1 MRYIYINILLILCIS
16 LNAAFSFGQQ
26 LTSHP
31 LTSYGIG
38 DHQLNDH
45 GIYSGMGNIFTPFL
59 DSGQL
64 NYLNP
69 ASYASLSKGNTLY
82 SIGVSQR
89 ISFYDQSGD
98 KDIRPNGN
106 LTHIAL
112 GFRLKKHFGM
122 AFGLKP
128 LSAKGYYLSEKVFT
142 GLDSIRNTY
151 QGGGYIN
158 QVFIGGTY
166 APIVRKGT
174 YLAFGAQMGYNF
186 GTVKNQRISQLI
198 QGTNASG
205 GIFEELITVNA
216 LSVDLGAAFYQR
228 IGSKGDVRMGITYKP
243 SLALKS
249 ELERSFYSAS
259 NLNAPSGYDTLFSN
273 SYTGSVRQGQSIAL
287 GAAYRIGLNP
297 RKVKTKTLHPEITL
311 ALQYQRNEAY
321 TYAFDGTSYDS
332 MASQSIPAQRYAV
345 GIEFRPERFL
355 YENIAT
361 LGFFNKFTYRLGAF
375 YGNLPYRD
383 ASFNAFKE
391 QGITVGLGIPIL
403 AQQSFSSINFS
414 CTLGQR
420 GTFTTNSLQEN
431 FVAFQLNA
439 TLSPASF
446 ERWFRK
452 RKMD

>member
-174 YLAFGAQMGYNF
+174 YLAFGTQMGYNF

-205 GIFEELITVNA
+205 GIF
-216 LSVDLGAAFYQR
+216 
-228 IGSKGDVRMGITYKP
+228 
-243 SLALKS
+243 
-249 ELERSFYSAS
+249 
-259 NLNAPSGYDTLFSN
+259 
-273 SYTGSVRQGQSIAL
+273 
-287 GAAYRIGLNP
+287 
-297 RKVKTKTLHPEITL
+297 
-311 ALQYQRNEAY
+311 
-321 TYAFDGTSYDS
+321 
-332 MASQSIPAQRYAV
+332 
-345 GIEFRPERFL
+345 
-355 YENIAT
+355 
-361 LGFFNKFTYRLGAF
+361 
-375 YGNLPYRD
+375 
-383 ASFNAFKE
+383 
-391 QGITVGLGIPIL
+391 
-403 AQQSFSSINFS
+403 
-414 CTLGQR
+414 
-420 GTFTTNSLQEN
+420 
-431 FVAFQLNA
+431 
-439 TLSPASF
+439 
-446 ERWFRK
+446 
-452 RKMD
+452 

>member
-1 MRYIYINILLILCIS
+1 MRYIHFNILLILC
-16 LNAAFSFGQQ
+16 FSFNAFFSFAQQ
-26 LTSHP
+26 STSHP

-89 ISFYDQSGD
+89 ISFYNQSGD
-98 KDIRPNGN
+98 KDVRPNGN

-128 LSAKGYYLSEKVFT
+128 LSAKGYYLSEKAFT

-158 QVFIGGTY
+158 HVFIGGTY
-166 APIVRKGT
+166 APIIRKGT
-174 YLAFGAQMGYNF
+174 YLAFGTHVGYNF
-186 GTVKNQRISQLI
+186 GAVKNQRISQLI
-198 QGTNASG
+198 QGNSASG
-205 GIFEELITVNA
+205 GIYEELISVSA
-216 LSVDLGAAFYQR
+216 LNIDFGAACYQR
-228 IGSKGDVRMGITYKP
+228 IGTKGDVRIGATYKP

-249 ELERSFYSAS
+249 ELERSFYSAQ
-259 NLNAPSGYDTLFSN
+259 NLNAPNGYDTLFSN
-273 SYTGSVRQGQSIAL
+273 TYTGSVLQGQSLAFGL
-287 GAAYRIGLNP
+287 AYRIGLNP
-297 RKVKTKTLHPEITL
+297 RKVKTKTLHPEITV
-311 ALQYQRNEAY
+311 AMQYQRSEAF
-321 TYAFDGTSYDS
+321 TYAFDGTNYDS
-332 MASQSIPAQRYAV
+332 LSTQSLSAERVAL
-345 GIEFRPERFL
+345 GIEFKPERFL

-361 LGFFNKFTYRLGAF
+361 LGFFNKFTYRLGAY

-383 ASFNAFKE
+383 ASFNSFKE
-391 QGITVGLGIPIL
+391 QGITIGLGVPIL
-403 AQQSFSSINFS
+403 AQQAFSSINFS
-414 CTLGQR
+414 CTLGQQ
-420 GTFTTNSLQEN
+420 GTFTPNSLQEN

-439 TLSPASF
+439 ILSPASF

>member
-1 MRYIYINILLILCIS
+1 
-16 LNAAFSFGQQ
+16 
-26 LTSHP
+26 
-31 LTSYGIG
+31 
-38 DHQLNDH
+38 
-45 GIYSGMGNIFTPFL
+45 
-59 DSGQL
+59 
-64 NYLNP
+64 
-69 ASYASLSKGNTLY
+69 
-82 SIGVSQR
+82 
-89 ISFYDQSGD
+89 
-98 KDIRPNGN
+98 
-106 LTHIAL
+106 
-112 GFRLKKHFGM
+112 M

-174 YLAFGAQMGYNF
+174 YLAFGTQMGYNF

-216 LSVDLGAAFYQR
+216 LSIDLGAAFYQR

-243 SLALKS
+243 NLALKS

-361 LGFFNKFTYRLGAF
+361 LGFFNKFTYRLGAY

-383 ASFNAFKE
+383 ASYNAFKE
-391 QGITVGLGIPIL
+391 QGITLGLGIPIL